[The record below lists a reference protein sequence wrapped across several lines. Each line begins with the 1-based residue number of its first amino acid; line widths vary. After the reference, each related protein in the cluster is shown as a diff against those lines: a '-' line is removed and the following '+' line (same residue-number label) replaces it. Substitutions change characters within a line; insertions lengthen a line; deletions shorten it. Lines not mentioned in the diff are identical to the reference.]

1 MTVVSFVATSTWTC
15 PQGVTT
21 AVIRCWGGGGAG
33 GSTAA
38 TLGCRG
44 GGAAGGCFV
53 ASAVNVTPGKV
64 YTVTVGAALAGGSI
78 ASGRSTAASNTGND
92 TWFNTATT
100 VIAKGGLGGT
110 PSTTGAAGGATAS
123 TTGCVGAIQFAG
135 GNGGPAAA
143 TTSGPGG
150 GGAGTTGAGGN
161 AVSGGVGGTGTTL
174 SGGAG
179 GTKQT
184 AGTTNLTGFGGTAAG
199 GGGGGSTASTTTP
212 VAVSGG
218 GGAAGRLEIE
228 YAPQGRSINQT
239 INRVATY

>member
-53 ASAVNVTPGKV
+53 AHAVDVTPGTV
-64 YTVTVGAALAGGSI
+64 YTVTVGASIAGGTI
-78 ASGRSTAASNTGND
+78 ASGRSTAASNNGND
-92 TWFNTATT
+92 TWFGSITT
-100 VIAKGGLGGT
+100 VLAKGGVGGT
-110 PSTTGAAGGATAS
+110 PSTTGAAVGATAT

-135 GNGGPAAA
+135 GNGGPAAS

-161 AVSGGVGGTGTTL
+161 AVSGGVGGTGTAL

-184 AGTTNLTGFGGTAAG
+184 ASTTNLSGFPGTGAG
-199 GGGGGSTASTTTP
+199 GGGGGSAASTTSAI
-212 VAVSGG
+212 AVSGG
-218 GGAAGRLEIE
+218 AGAVGRLEIE

-239 INRVATY
+239 INRAATH